1 MKRAIF
7 STVFA
12 RVRRQMEFRAGVSER
27 ATKNEQCQKNEKG
40 KTAEK
45 KASEREKKGVGF
57 ERKKKWP
64 RFVAVV
70 QTGRVSNKIPRCIAA
85 VRT

>member
-1 MKRAIF
+1 M
-7 STVFA
+7 
-12 RVRRQMEFRAGVSER
+12 RRRIEFRAGVSER
-27 ATKNEQCQKNEKG
+27 TTKNEQCRKNEKG
-40 KTAEK
+40 KTAEE

-57 ERKKKWP
+57 ERKKKKWP